1 MSKQIEITEEVI
13 NYLSDLNY
21 RPDVVIDELIRETT
35 KLGNVSRMQ
44 IAPEQAQFLE
54 LLANL
59 ISAKN
64 CLEIGRFTGLSTLSL
79 ARGIPEN
86 GKIIAIDNSTE
97 YLSMAKKYWSK
108 ANVERKIESIIGHGV
123 DVLKK
128 LISQKIILDL
138 IFIDADKVNYDTY
151 YELSLQLLKSNGV
164 IIIDNVLW
172 GGEVADENNYDEITK
187 TMRLLNQKIKNDDRI
202 NFVLLPQADGILLI
216 RKK

>member
-1 MSKQIEITEEVI
+1 MSTQIEITKEVI

-21 RPDVVIDELIRETT
+21 RPDAVIDELVRETT

-54 LLANL
+54 LLTNL

-64 CLEIGRFTGLSTLSL
+64 CLEIGRFTGLSALSL

-86 GKIIAIDNSTE
+86 GKIITIDNSTE
-97 YLSMAKKYWSK
+97 YLSIAKKYWSK

-123 DVLKK
+123 GVLKN

-138 IFIDADKVNYDTY
+138 IFIDADKANYDTY
-151 YELSLQLLKSNGV
+151 YELSLKLLKSNGV

-172 GGEVADENNYDEITK
+172 GGEVADESNFDEITK
-187 TMRLLNQKIKNDDRI
+187 TMRLLNKKIKDDNRI
-202 NFVLLPQADGILLI
+202 NFVLLPQADGISLI

>member
-123 DVLKK
+123 GVLKN

>member
-97 YLSMAKKYWSK
+97 YLSIAKKYWSK

>member
-1 MSKQIEITEEVI
+1 MSKQIEITKEVI

-21 RPDVVIDELIRETT
+21 RTDPVVDELVKETT
-35 KLGNVSRMQ
+35 KLGSVSRMQ

-54 LLANL
+54 LLTNL

-64 CLEIGRFTGLSTLSL
+64 CLEIGRFTGLSALSL

-97 YLSMAKKYWSK
+97 YLSIAKKYWSK
-108 ANVERKIESIIGHGV
+108 ANVEKKIESIIGNGV

-128 LISQKIILDL
+128 LISQKMILDL

-151 YELSLQLLKSNGV
+151 YELSLQLLRSNGL

-172 GGEVADENNYDEITK
+172 GGEVADENNSDEITK
-187 TMRLLNQKIKNDDRI
+187 TMRLLNQKIKNDNRI
-202 NFVLLPQADGILLI
+202 NFILLPQADGILLV